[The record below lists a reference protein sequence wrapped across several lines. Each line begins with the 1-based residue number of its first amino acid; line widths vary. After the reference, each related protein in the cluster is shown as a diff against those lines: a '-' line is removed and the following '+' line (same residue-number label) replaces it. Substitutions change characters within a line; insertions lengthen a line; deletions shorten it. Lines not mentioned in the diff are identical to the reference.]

1 MSSGV
6 TECSRALTGGVD
18 TSLCAGSTEEEGDGG
33 FNRSGREF
41 EQNNTLQ

>member
-18 TSLCAGSTEEEGDGG
+18 TLCAGSTEEEGDGG
-33 FNRSGREF
+33 FNRSGKEF
-41 EQNNTLQ
+41 EQNDTLQ